1 MMQKSNQLSQYF
13 PGTGKSCQTGNR
25 VNVAL
30 ENTGAGSGSQAFRAA
45 LQLKVLPAM
54 RAFQPD
60 IIFISAGFDGHRDDI
75 LGGVAAVNNPN
86 VPAGYVEEDYAWATL
101 EVLKLAAEVCDG
113 RVVSVL
119 EGGYDV
125 RRETNSLA
133 KSVAAHVAAISAYE
147 AARRKTGDNIT
158 GDVEM
163 KEEETAIA
171 PSSTIKTEEH
181 PVKKEPTGLLEK
193 LLETNL
199 DSGDVIIIDDDD
211 NEETKAVEET
221 HEAEV
226 DDVEDED
233 TGEEGDDGDVAME
246 DVEPESEEP
255 QHDKDSH
262 SMEVDDSH
270 S

>member
-1 MMQKSNQLSQYF
+1 MDDPDAFFASIHLYSAGKYF
-13 PGTGKSCQTGNR
+13 PGTGKSCETGNR

-30 ENTGAGSGSQAFRAA
+30 ENTGAGSGSQAFRSA
-45 LQLKVLPAM
+45 LELKVLPAI

-147 AARRKTGDNIT
+147 AARRMSDDSGTV
-158 GDVEM
+158 DVEM
-163 KEEETAIA
+163 KEEDAADKA
-171 PSSTIKTEEH
+171 P
-181 PVKKEPTGLLEK
+181 VGLLEK
-193 LLETNL
+193 LLSTDL
-199 DSGDVIIIDDDD
+199 DDDNVVIIDDED
-211 NEETKAVEET
+211 NEEEGGET
-221 HEAEV
+221 THDVHDGE
-226 DDVEDED
+226 DVEDED
-233 TGEEGDDGDVAME
+233 TGEEDDGDVAMADAE
-246 DVEPESEEP
+246 GEPESEEP
-255 QHDKDSH
+255 HDH
-262 SMEVDDSH
+262 SEKSGQDAMDVDDS
-270 S
+270 